1 MNGALFFAG
10 LLCGLVFSGG
20 WIIALMRARLMEVT
34 TSPLPF
40 DETVHALEAAIRRA
54 RWMLP
59 DSRRLNDSL
68 EKAEVFFPQR
78 VHLIKLC
85 EPHHAAEVLT
95 DNRRMACLMPC
106 TFAVY
111 EADDG
116 AVHVSKMN
124 TRLMGRLFGG
134 SMGRVMGGSVAK
146 AERAMITEALGK

>member
-1 MNGALFFAG
+1 MSPVLFVVGFV
-10 LLCGLVFSGG
+10 CGLAFTGG
-20 WIIALMRARLMEVT
+20 WIIALMRARMMEVT
-34 TSPLPF
+34 KSPLPL

-54 RWMLP
+54 GWMLP

-68 EKAEVFFPQR
+68 ERAEVYFPHR

-95 DNRRMACLMPC
+95 DNREMACLMPC

-124 TRLMGRLFGG
+124 TRLMGKLFGG
-134 SMGRVMGGSVAK
+134 SMGRVMGGSVAR
-146 AERAMITEALGK
+146 AEKAMIAEALGK